1 MDITNSTQLQQ
12 QIAYLHS
19 KSDNQKAAIRT
30 HFNKVVESMKPI
42 NLLKST
48 VKDIGESPGLA
59 KTAIGT
65 SVAIGAGVLSK
76 KMIIGKSNNIFKR
89 VLGTVVE
96 FAVARSIANNSEAIA
111 SKGISLLKKMAK

>member
-1 MDITNSTQLQQ
+1 MEITTTAQLQQ
-12 QIAYLHS
+12 QIEYLHS
-19 KSDNQKAAIRT
+19 KSDNQKESIRI
-30 HFNKVVESMKPI
+30 HFNELIESMKPV

-59 KTAIGT
+59 KAAIGT

-111 SKGISLLKKMAK
+111 SKGISLLKKMTK

>member
-1 MDITNSTQLQQ
+1 MEITTTAQLQQ
-12 QIAYLHS
+12 QIEYLHS
-19 KSDNQKAAIRT
+19 KSDNQKESIRI
-30 HFNKVVESMKPI
+30 HFKELIESMKPV

-59 KTAIGT
+59 KAAIGT